1 MVKGVRRWLG
11 RGSRGERSGLRAA
24 GTAGSGDYFFFPEV
38 EVALVVLALERTQR
52 KPMKERGWFWY
63 SQLRQA
69 ERMYDMGSFHEPP
82 RTLLRFST

>member
-1 MVKGVRRWLG
+1 M
-11 RGSRGERSGLRAA
+11 
-24 GTAGSGDYFFFPEV
+24 
-38 EVALVVLALERTQR
+38 ALVVLALERTQR